1 MREETKEQADA
12 SVDVNDVID
21 RLLQVI
27 ANQALQI
34 AKLEALNKK
43 LTRVAEAETKSKGD

>member
-12 SVDVNDVID
+12 SVDVNDVIEH
-21 RLLQVI
+21 LLQLISGQV
-27 ANQALQI
+27 LQI

-43 LTRVAEAETKSKGD
+43 LLRELEEKRM